1 MPSTQGRTWLN
12 RLPRLLAWAIAAAV
26 LTVIYLAY
34 LDPHVIVDLATR
46 FWSCF

>member
-1 MPSTQGRTWLN
+1 MSPRGRIWRS
-12 RLPRLLAWAIAAAV
+12 RLQRLLAWSVVADV
-26 LTVIYLAY
+26 LAVIYLAY